1 MACITTA
8 KSWKMHLE
16 KNGMERMSLR
26 VVYKVFCTQKT
37 VISRN
42 ILCCPLFL
50 QLFFQTQTTVVKVLY
65 ARLVIGILYKMAV
78 LTGDLGKTLLN
89 YRSLMSVG
97 LQSLFFS
104 NSQAL
109 V

>member
-1 MACITTA
+1 
-8 KSWKMHLE
+8 MHLE
-16 KNGMERMSLR
+16 KNGMENVSLR

-37 VISRN
+37 IISRN
-42 ILCCPLFL
+42 ILCYPLFL

-78 LTGDLGKTLLN
+78 LRGDLGKTLLN

>member
-1 MACITTA
+1 
-8 KSWKMHLE
+8 MHLE

-42 ILCCPLFL
+42 ILCCLFL
-50 QLFFQTQTTVVKVLY
+50 QLFYQTQTTVVKVLY